1 MILLIAEKPSIAEM
15 ISRNYGEGA
24 KKLDNV
30 SFPTYTFVQSFEGSK
45 ETFMCTSVAGHVF
58 EIDFDAELNG
68 SSVPQERLFE
78 RGHVHYSFTDSGS
91 TVAKHLKSI
100 GGKPCS

>member
-68 SSVPQERLFE
+68 SSVPQERLLSGAMFIILSLT
-78 RGHVHYSFTDSGS
+78 RGRLLQS
-91 TVAKHLKSI
+91 T
-100 GGKPCS
+100 